1 MKQKFLNA
9 NEAFEY
15 YLDHIRQYGFP
26 SKNGT
31 KKLQNVSFCID
42 FPMLN
47 EISTPERNWSKEYA
61 EAEWQWYL
69 SGDRKTSKLGEIYGK
84 VPKIWTQMENS
95 AGEVNSNYGWQW
107 NRGDQIDYVVTE
119 LRRNSNSRRAAI
131 SIYDG
136 KEWPH
141 YRKDTPCTFAI
152 HFTVDSGHL
161 NMTVMMRSNDL
172 WFGFCNDQYCFSSL
186 QKLIAER
193 LNLSIGVYHHF
204 VCDLHLYERHL

>member
-1 MKQKFLNA
+1 MKQEFYNA

-15 YLDHIRQYGFP
+15 YLDYIRREGFT
-26 SKNGT
+26 SDNGT
-31 KKLQNVSFCID
+31 KKLHNVSFCIN
-42 FPMLN
+42 FPMIN
-47 EISTPERNWSKEYA
+47 DITTPERKWSKEYA

-69 SGDRKTSKLGEIYGK
+69 SGDRRTSKLGEIYGK
-84 VPKIWTQMENS
+84 VPKIWKTMENS

-107 NRGDQIDYVVTE
+107 NRGDQIDYVVSK
-119 LRRNSNSRRAAI
+119 LRMQPDTRQAAI

-136 KEWPH
+136 KEWPQ

-152 HFTVDSGHL
+152 HFTIDSGYL

-186 QKLIAER
+186 QNLIADR
-193 LNLSIGVYHHF
+193 LNLPVGVYHHF
-204 VCDLHLYERHL
+204 VCDLHLYEKHL